1 MLVLCFE
8 ISMSFAAGAF
18 SSGAGRGGGGGGGD
32 GPRRLFSRIKEQAA
46 PGGKDGKDGSGPSP
60 ITAQL
65 MFQAMTSS
73 MSPGGLSSGS
83 ANREHAKDQNDHQL
97 LARDHEKKH
106 HETDIG

>member
-32 GPRRLFSRIKEQAA
+32 GPRRLFSRIKEQA
-46 PGGKDGKDGSGPSP
+46 GKDGKDGKDGSGPSP

-65 MFQAMTSS
+65 MFQAMSS